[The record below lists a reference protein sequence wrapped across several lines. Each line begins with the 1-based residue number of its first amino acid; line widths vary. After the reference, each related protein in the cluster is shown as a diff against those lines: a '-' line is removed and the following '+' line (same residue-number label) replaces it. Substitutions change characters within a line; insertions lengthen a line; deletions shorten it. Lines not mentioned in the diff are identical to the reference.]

1 MQAVSYF
8 DTVWVFISGRETG
21 NWHCYSAEVKKA
33 WIYAAFLLF
42 VQLNYEQKNISLIPG
57 K

>member
-8 DTVWVFISGRETG
+8 DTVGVFISGRETG

-33 WIYAAFLLF
+33 WIYAVLFL
-42 VQLNYEQKNISLIPG
+42 QLNYEQKDISLIPE